1 MNVQRKMN
9 EVAFKT
15 DLTDEQIRNFYKDNL
30 PYLMPDSKHRQY
42 KIVLRGGK
50 MVVLNELIKTPEQ
63 LQKLCLDFLPVS
75 VFQTI
80 STWLDPREIS
90 GKRPTQTG
98 RKGYKWL
105 NSKILSCDF
114 ILDLDKE
121 HCTPVN
127 LSAIE
132 KLVKYDTKVRTGSG
146 YHYWIF
152 HPFPLLNS
160 NPFFREDECRYLLTG
175 YANAMK
181 TLGIQFDYPVSI
193 DPRRI
198 VRTPNTLHQSGKV
211 ITIEYS
217 SAHKL
222 VPPQGCKLMGGSEP
236 GEFVEKDNS
245 LGNETMP
252 SQRGPVGKSMEVE
265 ACKPPLL
272 PTSPDESTR
281 PHKCLSNNWSEPSG
295 NETIRVTQRLVEK
308 G

>member
-15 DLTDEQIRNFYKDNL
+15 EMTDQQIREFYKDNL

-50 MVVLNELIKTPEQ
+50 MLVLNDLIKTPEQ
-63 LQKLCLDFLPVS
+63 LQELCLKYLPVS

-98 RKGYKWL
+98 CKGYKWL

-114 ILDLDKE
+114 ILDLDEE
-121 HCTPVN
+121 HCTSTN
-127 LSAIE
+127 LTRLE
-132 KLVKYDTKVRTGSG
+132 KLIKYDMKVKTGSG

-152 HPFPLLNS
+152 HPFSLQTPV
-160 NPFFREDECRYLLTG
+160 PFDREEECRYLLIG
-175 YANAMK
+175 YANAMRK
-181 TLGIQFDYPVSI
+181 LGIKFDYPVSI

-222 VPPQGCKLMGGSEP
+222 LPPQGYKLMGGSEP
-236 GEFVEKDNS
+236 S
-245 LGNETMP
+245 GNETMP

-265 ACKPPLL
+265 ACK
-272 PTSPDESTR
+272 TSFA
-281 PHKCLSNNWSEPSG
+281 SNFSLMTNPSSQMLIKSLERAFG
-295 NETIRVTQRLVEK
+295 Q
-308 G
+308 